1 MSFQTLKML
10 KLVTAHISCIQQP
23 ELSHG
28 GCVCDYAGQ
37 AEFYKTW
44 RSKGNKIHEIVLL
57 I

>member
-28 GCVCDYAGQ
+28 VCVCVIMQDKQNFIKLGGAKETKSMKLYC
-37 AEFYKTW
+37 
-44 RSKGNKIHEIVLL
+44 
-57 I
+57 

>member
-1 MSFQTLKML
+1 MSVQTLKML

-28 GCVCDYAGQ
+28 VCVCDYAGQ